1 MTDADGNH
9 GPYGKRMMSLFPA
22 HHGFLN
28 GDQFMNVEKK
38 PRKKNKAVGGFRY
51 NIIAALAGNALAGN
65 ALAGVQ
71 EPTNIWDITF

>member
-38 PRKKNKAVGGFRY
+38 PRNKNKALG
-51 NIIAALAGNALAGN
+51 ALG
-65 ALAGVQ
+65 
-71 EPTNIWDITF
+71 TI

>member
-1 MTDADGNH
+1 MQRFSSDKNFATFFSEFGTEKAIHQNVCGRIQDQKKMTDADGNH

-38 PRKKNKAVGGFRY
+38 PRKKK
-51 NIIAALAGNALAGN
+51 
-65 ALAGVQ
+65 
-71 EPTNIWDITF
+71 

>member
-1 MTDADGNH
+1 MTDTDGNH

-38 PRKKNKAVGGFRY
+38 SKKKNKALG
-51 NIIAALAGNALAGN
+51 ALGALGTI
-65 ALAGVQ
+65 G
-71 EPTNIWDITF
+71 

>member
-38 PRKKNKAVGGFRY
+38 PRKKNKAVGGLGT
-51 NIIAALAGNALAGN
+51 I
-65 ALAGVQ
+65 
-71 EPTNIWDITF
+71 

>member
-1 MTDADGNH
+1 MTDANGNH

-38 PRKKNKAVGGFRY
+38 PRKKHRVLGGLGT
-51 NIIAALAGNALAGN
+51 I
-65 ALAGVQ
+65 
-71 EPTNIWDITF
+71 

>member
-38 PRKKNKAVGGFRY
+38 PRKKNKAVGGLGT
-51 NIIAALAGNALAGN
+51 IPEI
-65 ALAGVQ
+65 Q
-71 EPTNIWDITF
+71 TT